1 MAPNATDQASPE
13 TLMGYLLQDQYLGPH
28 ATILRPEQGESVAW
42 LPASIGRAA
51 RVEEQE
57 VILVLQKGYVRV
69 AEDDRACLGEAF
81 FETLPAAL
89 FAPGVVDHGY
99 PRAADAKLT
108 YLGEIHLR
116 QVYVTSDGEDRS
128 VSG

>member
-1 MAPNATDQASPE
+1 
-13 TLMGYLLQDQYLGPH
+13 MGYLLQDQYLGPH
-28 ATILRPEQGESVAW
+28 APLLRPEQGESVVW
-42 LPASIGRAA
+42 LSASIGRAA

-57 VILVLQKGYVRV
+57 AILVLQKGDMRV
-69 AEDDRACLGEAF
+69 AEDDYACLGKAF

-99 PRAADAKLT
+99 PRAAEAKLT

-116 QVYVTSDGEDRS
+116 QVYVTPDGEDRG